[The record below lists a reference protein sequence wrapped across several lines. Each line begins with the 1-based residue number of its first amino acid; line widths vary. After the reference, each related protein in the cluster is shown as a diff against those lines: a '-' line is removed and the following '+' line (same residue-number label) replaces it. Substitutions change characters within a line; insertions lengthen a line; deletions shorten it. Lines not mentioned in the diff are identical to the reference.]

1 MSNQPCFF
9 LFVFFLPR
17 FVRSLLGGLERCDIQ
32 ANLFYRSP
40 CTLTPL
46 TLYNF
51 SRLISY
57 SLKNSWENLWKD
69 RKHFPLCICSRNLFF
84 FFKYVLKLLGE
95 NNINPGRSWDLNS
108 FQIELRLPLKALH
121 IKSVKLLNMIKRAFD
136 NSPIRL
142 NLKPAS
148 KIYSLTQGYSNFIFY
163 WL

>member
-9 LFVFFLPR
+9 LFVCLFLPR

-40 CTLTPL
+40 CTVTPL

-108 FQIELRLPLKALH
+108 FQNELLTSRAL
-121 IKSVKLLNMIKRAFD
+121 KLLNMIKRAFD
-136 NSPIRL
+136 NSSIRL

-148 KIYSLTQGYSNFIFY
+148 KIYSLTKGYSNFIFG